1 MLYLGKLGMF
11 FLMRPESEGKDTEK
25 LNLFETPC
33 HTSRY
38 QCAFV
43 WYFCVSVSVKHSSI
57 TAMKV

>member
-1 MLYLGKLGMF
+1 
-11 FLMRPESEGKDTEK
+11 MRPESEGKDTEK

-43 WYFCVSVSVKHSSI
+43 WYFCVSVSVKHSNI